1 MQNIYGNLLMN
12 RSVRKDAM
20 SGAYLVPLDRIDM
33 LEEDMDYVKKHKL
46 DILSRYS
53 NIVSEHTGD

>member
-1 MQNIYGNLLMN
+1 MN